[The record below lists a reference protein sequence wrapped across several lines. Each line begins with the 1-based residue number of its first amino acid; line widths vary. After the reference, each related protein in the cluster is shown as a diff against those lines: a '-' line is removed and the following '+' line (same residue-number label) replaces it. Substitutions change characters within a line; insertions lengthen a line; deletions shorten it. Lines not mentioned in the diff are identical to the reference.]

1 MRKQS
6 FFPVSHPAIS
16 DAILHASKH
25 GTQSL
30 RAAEKK
36 NRSWNTNSCGE
47 NVFWQKLSFHSPRCL
62 IKILS
67 FFRSRRRQAA
77 TFLHGAERVAQM
89 TQKALQLALNVSNE
103 AWEDATVDN
112 LVTYLDNYT

>member
-6 FFPVSHPAIS
+6 FFPVSQFSTDQNIGA
-16 DAILHASKH
+16 
-25 GTQSL
+25 QSL

-36 NRSWNTNSCGE
+36 IARETKSCETQILVVKMWFDKNSRFILHI
-47 NVFWQKLSFHSPRCL
+47 VF

-67 FFRSRRRQAA
+67 FFGSRRRQAA